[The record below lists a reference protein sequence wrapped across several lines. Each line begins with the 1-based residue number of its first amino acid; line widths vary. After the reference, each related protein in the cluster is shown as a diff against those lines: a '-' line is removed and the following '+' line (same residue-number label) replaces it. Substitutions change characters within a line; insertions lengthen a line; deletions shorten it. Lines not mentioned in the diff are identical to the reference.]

1 MAEVLHQ
8 FCRSFVQFPLAFFFF
23 CASFTEEELPT
34 LGQKTGIGTEK
45 LDGMMDVPGSSV
57 TDKLCERER
66 NKYTKTK
73 KKEAVKNLIN
83 SYALNFNQA
92 PGSEKVKA

>member
-1 MAEVLHQ
+1 LSLICPV
-8 FCRSFVQFPLAFFFF
+8 SIGFFFF

-57 TDKLCERER
+57 TDKLCERKR
-66 NKYTKTK
+66 NKFTK
-73 KKEAVKNLIN
+73 KRKKGG
-83 SYALNFNQA
+83 SKKLN
-92 PGSEKVKA
+92 